1 MLLQSTAQ
9 EVLSKQ
15 AAIGPKELDDLLLP
29 EHGQDFTRWMDKLL
43 AEKRQGPVK
52 QEMRHFCWD
61 RVAIWF
67 LEKWFVH
74 MQVHMHFQFW
84 RGNPKIY
91 QKPRKNACF
100 LHVCWFFRGFGAQ
113 HAKNMHFPRFL
124 TTFGIW
130 SRAHQNACFLHVF
143 CMLDPGNGLNLEIL
157 PKWWF
162 LGNFITWKYIETPM
176 ESSEGPLHPMD
187 PNRKQCAFFDS
198 PLELQLSVLWYLT
211 YHYWLLSLHH
221 PFKPLPLNLSS
232 ILFLSLGSWLIWL
245 ISTWIHLSKDVC
257 RV

>member
-61 RVAIWF
+61 RVAMWF

-113 HAKNMHFPRFL
+113 HAKNMHF
-124 TTFGIW
+124 
-130 SRAHQNACFLHVF
+130 S
-143 CMLDPGNGLNLEIL
+143 
-157 PKWWF
+157 
-162 LGNFITWKYIETPM
+162 
-176 ESSEGPLHPMD
+176 
-187 PNRKQCAFFDS
+187 
-198 PLELQLSVLWYLT
+198 
-211 YHYWLLSLHH
+211 
-221 PFKPLPLNLSS
+221 
-232 ILFLSLGSWLIWL
+232 
-245 ISTWIHLSKDVC
+245 
-257 RV
+257 